1 MTQAKH
7 TTITIQSMRQ
17 KGEPIVMVT
26 AYDASQASHAQD
38 AGVDVILVG
47 DSVGMVMLG
56 YDTTIPVTV
65 DDMVHHAK
73 AVRRGAGN
81 TMVLVDMPF
90 ASYRQT
96 VADTVRHAARIM
108 QEAQADGVK
117 LEGGTAIASHVR
129 ALAEAGIPVCGHL
142 GLTPQSVLQLG
153 GYRVQGRDERTA
165 ERMLEDARALADAG
179 AFLIVLE
186 CVPNALGKLI
196 TESVP
201 VPTIG
206 IGGGPDCSGQVLVYH
221 DLLGL
226 NGTHQAKFVKRY
238 ASLRAQIVDSIRTYR
253 SEVKERSFPTSAY
266 GYDVATAAVEALA
279 ARVRGSDSE

>member
-1 MTQAKH
+1 MTTVKH
-7 TTITIQSMRQ
+7 TTVTIQAMRQ
-17 KGEPIVMVT
+17 REEPIVMVT

-38 AGVDVILVG
+38 AGVDIILVG

-56 YDTTIPVTV
+56 YDTTIPVTL

-73 AVRRGAGN
+73 AVRRGAAN

-90 ASYRQT
+90 ASYHLT
-96 VADTVRHAARIM
+96 VADTVRQAARIM

-117 LEGGTAIASHVR
+117 LEGGTAIAPHIR
-129 ALAEAGIPVCGHL
+129 ALSDAGIPVCGHL

-153 GYRVQGRDERTA
+153 GYRVQGRDEKTA
-165 ERMLEDARALADAG
+165 EGMLADALALADAG

-186 CVPNALGKLI
+186 CVPSALGKLI
-196 TESVP
+196 TAASP

-226 NGTHQAKFVKRY
+226 NEMRQAKFVKSY
-238 ASLRAQIVDSIRTYR
+238 ASLRTQIVDGLRSYR
-253 SEVKERSFPTSAY
+253 NEVKERSFPTPAH
-266 GYDVATAAVEALA
+266 GYDVAAAALEALA

>member
-1 MTQAKH
+1 
-7 TTITIQSMRQ
+7 MRQ

-38 AGVDVILVG
+38 AEVDVILVG

-56 YDTTIPVTV
+56 YDTTIPVTL

-117 LEGGTAIASHVR
+117 LEGGTAIAPHVQ
-129 ALAEAGIPVCGHL
+129 ALTDAGIPVCGHL

-153 GYRVQGRDERTA
+153 GYRVQGRDEKTA
-165 ERMLEDARALADAG
+165 ERMFEDARALVDAG

-226 NGTHQAKFVKRY
+226 NGTHEAKFVKRY
-238 ASLRAQIVDSIRTYR
+238 SSLRTQIVDSIRTYR
-253 SEVKERSFPTSAY
+253 NEVKERSFPTSAY
-266 GYDVATAAVEALA
+266 GYDVAAAAVEALS

>member
-1 MTQAKH
+1 MTATKH
-7 TTITIQSMRQ
+7 TTTTIQAMRLR
-17 KGEPIVMVT
+17 GEPIVMVT
-26 AYDASQASHAQD
+26 AYDASQAAHAQD
-38 AGVDVILVG
+38 AEVDVILVG

-56 YDTTIPVTV
+56 YDTTIPVTL

-73 AVRRGAGN
+73 AVRRGAQN

-90 ASYRQT
+90 ASYHQT

-117 LEGGTAIASHVR
+117 LEGGAAVAPHIQ
-129 ALAEAGIPVCGHL
+129 ALAQAGIPVCGHL

-153 GYRVQGRDERTA
+153 GYLVQGRNERTA
-165 ERMLEDARALADAG
+165 GRMLEDARALVDAG

-196 TESVP
+196 TETVSA
-201 VPTIG
+201 PTIG

-226 NGTHQAKFVKRY
+226 NGTHQAKFVKSY
-238 ASLRAQIVDSIRTYR
+238 ASLRTQIVDSLSAFRH
-253 SEVKERSFPTSAY
+253 EVKARSFPTSAH
-266 GYDVATAAVEALA
+266 GYDVAATAVEALA
-279 ARVRGSDSE
+279 ARVRGSESE